1 MTFGKIKV
9 DTSEPQ
15 PHVIPEVEKHGK
27 SDIRMARKGTHKYNT
42 RSRVNHVTTFNHIP
56 KMFKMYTTD
65 TSKTHIGLDNI
76 DHTDL
81 PKLTIKVEPLSNRI
95 NI

>member
-1 MTFGKIKV
+1 
-9 DTSEPQ
+9 
-15 PHVIPEVEKHGK
+15 
-27 SDIRMARKGTHKYNT
+27 MARKGTHNYNT

-81 PKLTIKVEPLSNRI
+81 PKRTIKVEPLSNRI
-95 NI
+95 NF